1 MSGSF
6 TKIGTVN
13 RSFQGW
19 IDWGETAKN
28 MPADGTELFTRENPS
43 VCNSAAHRKTL
54 QEAIEMLTKHPDFAQ
69 GNSTVHYVAHS
80 LKSLTD

>member
-1 MSGSF
+1 MSASF

-13 RSFQGW
+13 RCFQGW
-19 IDWGETAKN
+19 IDWGDTAMN
-28 MPADGTELFTRENPS
+28 MPADGTELFTRENAS
-43 VCNSAAHRKTL
+43 VSNSTDHQKTL
-54 QEAIEMLTKHPDFAQ
+54 QEAIEMLTKHPDFAR

>member
-1 MSGSF
+1 MSAAI

-43 VCNSAAHRKTL
+43 VSNSEAHQKTL
-54 QEAIEMLTKHPDFAQ
+54 QNAIEMLTKHPDFAR